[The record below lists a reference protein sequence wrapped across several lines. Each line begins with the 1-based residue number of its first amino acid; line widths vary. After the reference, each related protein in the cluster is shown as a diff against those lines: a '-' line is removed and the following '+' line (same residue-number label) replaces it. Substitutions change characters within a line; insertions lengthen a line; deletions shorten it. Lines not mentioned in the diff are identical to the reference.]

1 MQGLKFTQRVL
12 HISKPINYLTR
23 LIRPPDLGYYRYT
36 SIMTQKRLTS
46 TVTGSFSKKTKLS
59 SQEIHDIL
67 SDSDD
72 DWMLHPTTNTLK
84 EINDNALKRPAN
96 RNADYKPL
104 DQAHERIVNF
114 ENNKKSE
121 ELPPAQL
128 EKMEPMTSNQH
139 LKYDKPSTLLSSDSG
154 SPEKPISI
162 ADESASH
169 IKENDSEIHDSQADV
184 GGKLILPGSPVKIS
198 FESKI
203 DQIEDDDQDSFE
215 RPTPLNGV
223 VDIPDDLL
231 VQLNNSTPEEE
242 ETNNK
247 DLSKWAGTI
256 SLQTQRIPFSDR
268 DEATKKLPAHTKIK
282 VPLLLSKEQEN
293 IIELAMKGHNI
304 FYTGSAGTGKSVL
317 LREMIK
323 SLRKKYGKDKVAVTA
338 STGLAACNIGGI
350 TLHSFAGIGLGQG
363 EAQALYKKIRR
374 SQKHFRRW
382 EDISALVID
391 EISMIDGELLDKLDF
406 IARKVRKNHHPFG
419 GIQVIFC
426 GDFFQLPPVSKDP
439 DNPMKFAFDAQSWKF
454 GIKCSIMLQKVFR
467 QQGDTTF
474 IDMLNKMRIGEI
486 DDKTDLEFKKLNREL
501 PEDEIVAAEL
511 YSTRR
516 EVDGANNKML
526 ATLPGNIHTFTA
538 SDGGS
543 ITDTDLKAKLLQN
556 FLAPQKLNLKI
567 GAQVMMIKNIDAT
580 LVNGSLGKIID
591 FIDRDTY
598 MFYDTMLNI
607 PDLSVDKLAVLQKNR
622 DALKQMHEEEVDAE
636 TETEESDSKRK
647 QKLIKEN
654 YKGYEPPNSNTPLGS
669 SIFEFLDEGKPAES
683 RESKINLNRKKAL
696 LRELHSSSKQQK
708 LPLVRFKT
716 SDMATRTVLVEPE
729 EWVIEDEKG
738 SKLVTRLQVP
748 LMLAWSLSIHKSQ
761 GQTLPR
767 VKVDLKRV
775 FEKGQAYVALSR
787 AVSREGLQVVNF
799 DKNRVSAHKEVVE
812 FYKTLKTVDV
822 VAKEVE
828 NSSDSLGGYNLTS
841 KPKSNPSLKFTRKLE
856 YAPAVEELLARKRSS
871 FNSRSNSPTKSE
883 SNITDMLGKGNKVKH
898 EK

>member
-1 MQGLKFTQRVL
+1 MQGLKFSQRVL
-12 HISKPINYLTR
+12 HISRPINFLTR
-23 LIRPPDLGYYRYT
+23 LIRQPDLGYYRNT
-36 SIMTQKRLTS
+36 LIMTQKRHINA
-46 TVTGSFSKKTKLS
+46 VTDSFSKKTKLS

-72 DWMLHPTTNTLK
+72 DWILHNTTNYLK
-84 EINDNALKRPAN
+84 QINDNALKRPAN
-96 RNADYKPL
+96 RTINYNSI
-104 DQAHERIVNF
+104 DQAQEPIVNF
-114 ENNKKSE
+114 KNDKKSDK
-121 ELPPAQL
+121 LPPFQL
-128 EKMEPMTSNQH
+128 EKMGSMTNNQH
-139 LKYDKPSTLLSSDSG
+139 LEYDEPNAELLSDYG

-162 ADESASH
+162 ADESVPH
-169 IKENDSEIHDSQADV
+169 IKDNDSAIHDSQLNIDEE
-184 GGKLILPGSPVKIS
+184 LTLPGPPLTTTSV
-198 FESKI
+198 SKM
-203 DQIEDDDQDSFE
+203 DPIEDDDQDSFE
-215 RPTPLNGV
+215 LPTPLGGV
-223 VDIPDDLL
+223 IDIPGDLL
-231 VQLNNSTPEEE
+231 EQLQNQSSEEKP
-242 ETNNK
+242 NNK

-256 SLQTQRIPFSDR
+256 SLQTQRIPFNDR

-282 VPLLLSKEQEN
+282 VPILLSKEQEN
-293 IIELAMKGHNI
+293 IIELAMNGHNI

-323 SLRKKYGKDKVAVTA
+323 SLKKKYGKDKVAVTA

-374 SQKHFRRW
+374 SQKHLRRW

-391 EISMIDGELLDKLDF
+391 EISMIDGDLLDKLDF
-406 IARKVRKNHHPFG
+406 IARKVRRNNRPYG

-439 DNPMKFAFDAQSWKF
+439 DNPMKFAFDAKSWQF

-486 DDKTDLEFKKLNREL
+486 DDKTDIEFKKLNREL

-526 ATLPGNIHTFTA
+526 STLPGNIHTFTA

-543 ITDTDLKAKLLQN
+543 ITDTTIKAKLLQN

-607 PDLSVDKLAVLQKNR
+607 PELSVDQLAALQKDR
-622 DALKQMHEEEVDAE
+622 DALKQMHQEEVDGE

-647 QKLIKEN
+647 QKVIKEN
-654 YKGYEPPNSNTPLGS
+654 YKGYEPPSSNTPLGS
-669 SIFEFLDEGKPAES
+669 SIFEFLNDEKTAES

-738 SKLVTRLQVP
+738 TKLVTRVQVP

-799 DKNRVSAHKEVVE
+799 DKNRVTAHQEVVE

-828 NSSDSLGGYNLTS
+828 SIGDSLGGYNTTS
-841 KPKSNPSLKFTRKLE
+841 KTRPSPSLKFTRKLE

-883 SNITDMLGKGNKVKH
+883 SNITDLLGKGNRVKH

>member
-1 MQGLKFTQRVL
+1 
-12 HISKPINYLTR
+12 
-23 LIRPPDLGYYRYT
+23 
-36 SIMTQKRLTS
+36 MTQKRHINA
-46 TVTGSFSKKTKLS
+46 VTDSFSKKTKLS

-72 DWMLHPTTNTLK
+72 DWILHNTTNSLK
-84 EINDNALKRPAN
+84 QINDNALKRPAN
-96 RNADYKPL
+96 RTVNYTSI
-104 DQAHERIVNF
+104 DQAQEPIVNF
-114 ENNKKSE
+114 KNDKKSD
-121 ELPPAQL
+121 ELPPFQL
-128 EKMEPMTSNQH
+128 EKMGSMTNNQH
-139 LKYDKPSTLLSSDSG
+139 LEYDEPNAELLSDYG

-162 ADESASH
+162 ADESVPH
-169 IKENDSEIHDSQADV
+169 IKDNDSAIHDSQLNIDEE
-184 GGKLILPGSPVKIS
+184 LTLPGPPLTTTSV
-198 FESKI
+198 SKM
-203 DQIEDDDQDSFE
+203 DPIEDDDQDSFE
-215 RPTPLNGV
+215 LPTPLGGV
-223 VDIPDDLL
+223 IDIPGDLL
-231 VQLNNSTPEEE
+231 EQLHNESSEEKP
-242 ETNNK
+242 NNK

-256 SLQTQRIPFSDR
+256 SLQTQRIPFNDR

-282 VPLLLSKEQEN
+282 VPILLSKEQEN
-293 IIELAMKGHNI
+293 IIELAMNGHNI

-323 SLRKKYGKDKVAVTA
+323 SLKKKYGKDKVAVTA

-374 SQKHFRRW
+374 SQKHLRRW

-391 EISMIDGELLDKLDF
+391 EISMIDGDLLDKLDF
-406 IARKVRKNHHPFG
+406 IARKVRRNNRPYG

-439 DNPMKFAFDAQSWKF
+439 DNPMKFAFDAKSWQF

-486 DDKTDLEFKKLNREL
+486 DDKTDIEFKKLNREL

-526 ATLPGNIHTFTA
+526 STLPGNIHTFTA

-543 ITDTDLKAKLLQN
+543 ITDTTIKAKLLQN

-607 PDLSVDKLAVLQKNR
+607 PELSVDQLAALQKDR
-622 DALKQMHEEEVDAE
+622 DALKQMHQEEVDGE

-647 QKLIKEN
+647 QKVIKEN
-654 YKGYEPPNSNTPLGS
+654 YKGYEPPSSNTPLGS
-669 SIFEFLDEGKPAES
+669 SIFEFLNDEKTAES

-738 SKLVTRLQVP
+738 TKLVTRVQVP

-799 DKNRVSAHKEVVE
+799 DKNRVTAHQEVVE

-828 NSSDSLGGYNLTS
+828 SIGDSLGGYNTTS
-841 KPKSNPSLKFTRKLE
+841 KPRPSPSLKFTRKLE

-883 SNITDMLGKGNKVKH
+883 SNITDLLGKGNRVKH